1 MRRYKIVTC
10 ILLILSLFGFVLA
23 APVTTQEVRE
33 ACADA
38 VDGEEN
44 VVIRVGPGKRADIQE
59 EEDLF
64 ARAQQGPS
72 SSSLAPNY
80 ASGTPPDP
88 SSSSGESK
96 PPLLSASGEIELSW
110 NPEPEGGANSVQPA
124 SSSKAKSVSWAPKKM
139 VLLPSGQIYT
149 QMLAPPKSSPLP
161 PPPVPEG
168 HQPDQPASSSK
179 AKSVSWAPKKT
190 VLLPSGRIYT
200 QMLAPPESSPLPPPP
215 VPEGHQPNQPASLPL
230 TKEVHLPSSHV
241 YSEVLPP
248 EMAAHESPLPTES
261 ESILSKLVGNLKF
274 WRRISVTAGDV
285 VTEGEGDSQGT
296 VDT

>member
-23 APVTTQEVRE
+23 APVAIQEVRE

-38 VDGEEN
+38 VDEGEN
-44 VVIRVGPGKRADIQE
+44 VIIQVGPVAGKRADIQE

-72 SSSLAPNY
+72 SSSPAPNY

-88 SSSSGESK
+88 SSSPGESK
-96 PPLLSASGEIELSW
+96 PPLLSTSGEIELSW
-110 NPEPEGGANSVQPA
+110 NPEPEGEANSLQRA
-124 SSSKAKSVSWAPKKM
+124 SSSKAKSVSWAPTKEVK
-139 VLLPSGQIYT
+139 LPSGQ
-149 QMLAPPKSSPLP
+149 
-161 PPPVPEG
+161 
-168 HQPDQPASSSK
+168 
-179 AKSVSWAPKKT
+179 
-190 VLLPSGRIYT
+190 IYT

-215 VPEGHQPNQPASLPL
+215 VPEGHQPDQPASSSTAKSASLPL
-230 TKEVHLPSSHV
+230 TKEVHLPSGHI

-248 EMAAHESPLPTES
+248 GMAAQESPLPPES
-261 ESILSKLVGNLKF
+261 ENILSKLLGKLKL
-274 WRRISVTAGDV
+274 WRRISVTTGDV
-285 VTEGEGDSQGT
+285 VTEGERDLQDT

>member
-38 VDGEEN
+38 VDGDEN

-149 QMLAPPKSSPLP
+149 QMLAPP
-161 PPPVPEG
+161 
-168 HQPDQPASSSK
+168 
-179 AKSVSWAPKKT
+179 
-190 VLLPSGRIYT
+190 
-200 QMLAPPESSPLPPPP
+200 ESSPLPPPP

>member
-23 APVTTQEVRE
+23 APVAIPEVCE

-38 VDGEEN
+38 VDGDEN
-44 VVIRVGPGKRADIQE
+44 MVIRVGSRKRADIQE
-59 EEDLF
+59 EDDLF

-72 SSSLAPNY
+72 SSSPAPNY
-80 ASGTPPDP
+80 PSGTPPDP

-96 PPLLSASGEIELSW
+96 PPPLSTSGEIELSW
-110 NPEPEGGANSVQPA
+110 NPEPESGANSVQPA
-124 SSSKAKSVSWAPKKM
+124 SSSKAKSVSWAPKKT
-139 VLLPSGQIYT
+139 VKLPSGQVYT
-149 QMLAPPKSSPLP
+149 QMLAPPESSPLL

-168 HQPDQPASSSK
+168 HQPDQPASSST
-179 AKSVSWAPKKT
+179 AK
-190 VLLPSGRIYT
+190 
-200 QMLAPPESSPLPPPP
+200 
-215 VPEGHQPNQPASLPL
+215 PASLPL
-230 TKEVHLPSSHV
+230 TKEVHLPSGLV

-261 ESILSKLVGNLKF
+261 EGILSKLVGKLKL
-274 WRRISVTAGDV
+274 WRRISLSSDNV
-285 VTEGEGDSQGT
+285 VTEGERDSQGT